1 MKRYDILSCDKSN
14 QELLIDI
21 AKRRGFKRN
30 DEFDIEKAEIL
41 LLNEFKNGLIAKAS
55 LER

>member
-14 QELLIDI
+14 QELLNDI